1 LTLSLKRLPRAVAA
15 TLALAGLGLGL
26 DLGLGFTGLARAQ
39 TTTAQPAAPAATQDT
54 TPPEQPPPPKGQ
66 VLFQSHGTPPAATP
80 ESEANG
86 RTVLA
91 KPADKPTGP
100 ELTDLERSALTFTAY
115 DLDARLVPATSR
127 LAMRARLTLRNDGT
141 EPLTRLALQISSTL
155 NWETATLVSNAGSK
169 PLDLTQ
175 HLLDTDA
182 DHSGQ
187 ANEAIITLPTPLAS
201 GRSLTL
207 SLFYSGTIEANGG
220 RLERIGASHE
230 QAIASDWDAI
240 SPEGTALRGFGDVLW
255 YPVASPQLFLGDGNQ
270 LFNAVGRMKRR
281 ESSATIHLRLGV
293 EYTGE
298 PPVAV
303 YFCGR
308 RQPLVALSDSAQAPT
323 TTGSGVATAEFSAEP
338 LGFRMPS
345 LFQVERP
352 ETMLVPLAPPSDVPA
367 APAVTPSGAT
377 SPSSSSSSS
386 SSSSTPAPVTPS
398 QGADAANGDPL
409 LAVESTDEGSL
420 PPLASSA
427 ERIAPLLEEWLGP
440 KPLSALTILDH
451 SGQPFED
458 GPLLVAPISALA
470 ASNSSPALMHSLTHA
485 WVQTGQPWM
494 DEGLAQFFSL
504 LWIEHE
510 QGRDAAVAQLTALMQ
525 PVGIAEPAIEP
536 GDSPKNGQAKPEP
549 VGEPLIAATSELYY
563 RRKASA
569 VWWMLRGIVGDKPL
583 QLALRAWRTRTPGTT
598 TPEQDAL
605 AFEALLEKTGK
616 DLINL
621 HWFFDDWVLHDRGLP
636 DLSITDVTP
645 RLLPA
650 GQGHSAGWLVAVTA
664 HNDGAAAVEVPLT
677 IRSGTFST
685 TSRMRVAGFG
695 NATARVL
702 VEAPPT
708 EVVLND
714 GSTPEVRTS
723 THTREVVTHA
733 Q

>member
-1 LTLSLKRLPRAVAA
+1 MTLSLKRLPRAVAA
-15 TLALAGLGLGL
+15 TLALAGLGF
-26 DLGLGFTGLARAQ
+26 DLGFAGVARAQ
-39 TTTAQPAAPAATQDT
+39 TTTTPPAAPPPATQDSN
-54 TPPEQPPPPKGQ
+54 PSEQPPTPKGE
-66 VLFQSHGTPPAATP
+66 VLFQSHGAPPTATP
-80 ESEANG
+80 ESEAQG

-91 KPADKPTGP
+91 KPVEKPSGP
-100 ELTDLERSALTFTAY
+100 ELTDLERSAVTFVVY

-155 NWETATLVSNAGSK
+155 NWETATLVSNTGSK

-175 HLLDTDA
+175 HMLDTDA

-207 SLFYSGTIEANGG
+207 SLLYSGTIAANGG
-220 RLERIGASHE
+220 RLERIGATHD

-270 LFNAVGRMKRR
+270 LFNAIGRMKLR
-281 ESSATIHLRLGV
+281 ESSATIHLRLAV

-308 RQPLVALSDSAQAPT
+308 RQPLVAISDSANAPT
-323 TTGSGVATAEFSAEP
+323 AAGSGVATAEFSAEP

-352 ETMLVPLAPPSDVPA
+352 ETMLAPLAPPSGVPA
-367 APAVTPSGAT
+367 APAATPSEASST
-377 SPSSSSSSS
+377 SSSSN
-386 SSSSTPAPVTPS
+386 PAPVSPS
-398 QGADAANGDPL
+398 TTAVSGDPL
-409 LAVESTDEGSL
+409 LAVESTDDGSL
-420 PPLASSA
+420 PLLTASA
-427 ERIAPLLEEWLGP
+427 ERAAPLLEEWLGP
-440 KPLSALTILDH
+440 KPLSTLTILDH
-451 SGQPFED
+451 PGQPFED
-458 GPLLVAPISALA
+458 GPLLVGPIAALA
-470 ASNSSPALMHSLTHA
+470 TSNASPALVHSLTHA

-504 LWIEHE
+504 LWVERE

-525 PVGIAEPAIEP
+525 PVGIAEPAIED
-536 GDSPKNGQAKPEP
+536 GDSQKNGQAKPEP
-549 VGEPLIAATSELYY
+549 VGEPLIAATSELYF
-563 RRKASA
+563 RRKAAA

-583 QLALRAWRTRTPGTT
+583 QLALRAWSTRTPGAT

-616 DLINL
+616 DPINL
-621 HWFFDDWVLHDRGLP
+621 HWFFDD
-636 DLSITDVTP
+636 
-645 RLLPA
+645 
-650 GQGHSAGWLVAVTA
+650 
-664 HNDGAAAVEVPLT
+664 
-677 IRSGTFST
+677 
-685 TSRMRVAGFG
+685 
-695 NATARVL
+695 
-702 VEAPPT
+702 
-708 EVVLND
+708 
-714 GSTPEVRTS
+714 
-723 THTREVVTHA
+723 
-733 Q
+733 

>member
-1 LTLSLKRLPRAVAA
+1 MTLSLKRLPRAVAI
-15 TLALAGLGLGL
+15 TLALAGLGL
-26 DLGLGFTGLARAQ
+26 DLGFAGVARAQ
-39 TTTAQPAAPAATQDT
+39 TTTAPPATQDS
-54 TPPEQPPPPKGQ
+54 TPSEQPPPPKGQ
-66 VLFQSHGTPPAATP
+66 VLFQSHGAPPAATP
-80 ESEANG
+80 ESEAQG

-91 KPADKPTGP
+91 KPAEKPSGP
-100 ELTDLERSALTFTAY
+100 ELTDLERSAVTFVVY

-155 NWETATLVSNAGSK
+155 NWETATLVSDAGSK

-175 HLLDTDA
+175 HRLDTDA

-207 SLFYSGTIEANGG
+207 SLLYSGTIAANGG
-220 RLERIGASHE
+220 RLERIGATHD

-270 LFNAVGRMKRR
+270 LFNAVGRMKLR
-281 ESSATIHLRLGV
+281 ESSATIHLRLAV

-308 RQPLVALSDSAQAPT
+308 RQPLVAISDSANAPT
-323 TTGSGVATAEFSAEP
+323 AAGSGVATAEFSAEP

-352 ETMLVPLAPPSDVPA
+352 ETMLAPLAPPSGVPA
-367 APAVTPSGAT
+367 APAATPSEASST
-377 SPSSSSSSS
+377 SSSSN
-386 SSSSTPAPVTPS
+386 PAPVSPS
-398 QGADAANGDPL
+398 TNAVSGDPL
-409 LAVESTDEGSL
+409 LAVESTDDGSL
-420 PPLASSA
+420 PPLTNSA
-427 ERIAPLLEEWLGP
+427 ERAAPLLEEWLGP
-440 KPLSALTILDH
+440 KPLSTLTILDH
-451 SGQPFED
+451 PGQPFED
-458 GPLLVAPISALA
+458 GPLLVGPIAALA
-470 ASNSSPALMHSLTHA
+470 TSNASPALVHSLTHA

-504 LWIEHE
+504 LWVERE

-525 PVGIAEPAIEP
+525 PVGIAEPAIED
-536 GDSPKNGQAKPEP
+536 GDSQKNGQAKPEP
-549 VGEPLIAATSELYY
+549 VGEPLIAATSELYF
-563 RRKASA
+563 RRKAAA

-583 QLALRAWRTRTPGTT
+583 QLALRAWSTRTPGAT

-616 DLINL
+616 DPINL

-650 GQGHSAGWLVAVTA
+650 GQGHSSSWLVAVTA

-685 TSRMRVAGFG
+685 TSRMRIAGFA

-702 VEAPPT
+702 VEAAPT
-708 EVVLND
+708 EVLLND
-714 GSTPEVRTS
+714 GSAPELRTS
-723 THTREVVTHA
+723 THSREVVTRA

>member
-15 TLALAGLGLGL
+15 TLALAGLGL
-26 DLGLGFTGLARAQ
+26 DLGFAGVASAQ
-39 TTTAQPAAPAATQDT
+39 TTTAQPTAPATTQDS
-54 TPPEQPPPPKGQ
+54 TPSEQPPPPKGQ
-66 VLFQSHGTPPAATP
+66 VLFQSHGAPPTATP
-80 ESEANG
+80 ESEAQG

-91 KPADKPTGP
+91 KPVEKPSGP
-100 ELTDLERSALTFTAY
+100 ELTDLERSAVTFVVY

-141 EPLTRLALQISSTL
+141 EPLTRVALQISSTL
-155 NWETATLVSNAGSK
+155 NWETATLVSNTGSK

-175 HLLDTDA
+175 HMLDTDA

-207 SLFYSGTIEANGG
+207 NLLYSGTIAANGG
-220 RLERIGASHE
+220 RLERIGATHD

-240 SPEGTALRGFGDVLW
+240 SSDGTALRGFGDVLW

-270 LFNAVGRMKRR
+270 LFNAVGRMKLR
-281 ESSATIHLRLGV
+281 ESSATIHLRLAV

-308 RQPLVALSDSAQAPT
+308 RQPLVAISDSANAPT
-323 TTGSGVATAEFSAEP
+323 AAGSGVATAEFSAEP

-352 ETMLVPLAPPSDVPA
+352 ETMLAPLAPPSVVPA
-367 APAVTPSGAT
+367 APAAASSEASST
-377 SPSSSSSSS
+377 SSSSN
-386 SSSSTPAPVTPS
+386 PAPVSPS
-398 QGADAANGDPL
+398 TDAANGDPL
-409 LAVESTDEGSL
+409 LAVESTDDGSL
-420 PPLASSA
+420 PPLTTSA
-427 ERIAPLLEEWLGP
+427 ERAAPLLEEWLGP
-440 KPLSALTILDH
+440 KPLSTLTILDH
-451 SGQPFED
+451 PGQPFED
-458 GPLLVAPISALA
+458 GPLLVAPIADLA
-470 ASNSSPALMHSLTHA
+470 TSNLSPALVHSLTHA

-504 LWIEHE
+504 LWIERE

-525 PVGIAEPAIEP
+525 PLGIAEPAIEDP
-536 GDSPKNGQAKPEP
+536 DSQKNGQAKPEP
-549 VGEPLIAATSELYY
+549 VGEPLITATSELYF
-563 RRKASA
+563 RRKAAA

-583 QLALRAWRTRTPGTT
+583 QLALRAWLTRTPGTT

-616 DLINL
+616 DPINL

-636 DLSITDVTP
+636 DLSIIDVTP

-650 GQGHSAGWLVAVTA
+650 GQGHSASWLVAVTA

-685 TSRMRVAGFG
+685 TSRMRIAGFA

-714 GSTPEVRTS
+714 GSAPEVRTS
-723 THTREVVTHA
+723 MHTREVVTRA

>member
-1 LTLSLKRLPRAVAA
+1 MTLSLKRLPCAVAA
-15 TLALAGLGLGL
+15 TLALGL
-26 DLGLGFTGLARAQ
+26 DLSFGGLARAQ
-39 TTTAQPAAPAATQDT
+39 TTTAQPAAPASTQDS

-66 VLFQSHGTPPAATP
+66 VLFQSHGAPPAATP

-100 ELTDLERSALTFTAY
+100 ELTDLERSAPTFTAY

-155 NWETATLVSNAGSK
+155 NWETATLVSNAGNK
-169 PLDLTQ
+169 PLNLTQ
-175 HLLDTDA
+175 HMLDTDA

-187 ANEAIITLPTPLAS
+187 ANEAIITLPTPLAA

-230 QAIASDWDAI
+230 QAVASDWDAI

-270 LFNAVGRMKRR
+270 LFDAVGRMKLR

-323 TTGSGVATAEFSAEP
+323 AAGSGVATAEFSAEP

-352 ETMLVPLAPPSDVPA
+352 ETLLAPLAASSDVPA
-367 APAVTPSGAT
+367 APAVTPSGA
-377 SPSSSSSSS
+377 SSSSSSS
-386 SSSSTPAPVTPS
+386 NPAPVTPNP
-398 QGADAANGDPL
+398 GADAANGDPL
-409 LAVESTDEGSL
+409 LAVESTDDGSL
-420 PPLASSA
+420 PPLTNSA

-470 ASNSSPALMHSLTHA
+470 ASNSSPALVHSLTHA

-525 PVGIAEPAIEP
+525 PVGIAEPAIES
-536 GDSPKNGQAKPEP
+536 GDSPKNNQAKPEP

-563 RRKASA
+563 RRKAAA

-616 DLINL
+616 DPINL
-621 HWFFDDWVLHDRGLP
+621 HWFFDDWVLHDRGLA

-723 THTREVVTHA
+723 THTREVTVRT

>member
-1 LTLSLKRLPRAVAA
+1 MTLSLKRLPRAVAA

-26 DLGLGFTGLARAQ
+26 DLGFAGAAHAQ
-39 TTTAQPAAPAATQDT
+39 TTTATPATPPTTQDN

-66 VLFQSHGTPPAATP
+66 VLFQSHGAPPAATP

-100 ELTDLERSALTFTAY
+100 ELTDLERAAITFTAY

-175 HLLDTDA
+175 HTLDTDA
-182 DHSGQ
+182 DHTGK
-187 ANEAIITLPTPLAS
+187 ANEAIITLSTPLAS

-220 RLERIGASHE
+220 RLERIGATHD

-270 LFNAVGRMKRR
+270 LFDAVGRMKLR
-281 ESSATIHLRLGV
+281 ESSATIHLRLAV

-308 RQPLVALSDSAQAPT
+308 RQPFVAISDSADAPT
-323 TTGSGVATAEFSAEP
+323 ATGSGVATAEFSAEP

-352 ETMLVPLAPPSDVPA
+352 EAMLAPLASASDVPA
-367 APAVTPSGAT
+367 VPAANPSGASST
-377 SPSSSSSSS
+377 SSSSSSS
-386 SSSSTPAPVTPS
+386 SSSSNPAPVSPS
-398 QGADAANGDPL
+398 TVAANSDPL
-409 LAVESTDEGSL
+409 LAVESTDDGSL
-420 PPLASSA
+420 PSLTNSA

-440 KPLSALTILDH
+440 KPLSTLTILDH
-451 SGQPFED
+451 PGQPFED
-458 GPLLVAPISALA
+458 GPLLVAPIAALA
-470 ASNSSPALMHSLTHA
+470 TSNSSPALVHSLTHA

-504 LWIEHE
+504 LWIERE

-563 RRKASA
+563 RRKAAA

-616 DLINL
+616 DPINL

-695 NATARVL
+695 SATARVL

-708 EVVLND
+708 QVVLND
-714 GSTPEVRTS
+714 GSTPEVRTA
-723 THTREVVTHA
+723 THTREVSVRT